1 MFKLYNPAIIH
12 NRYPVR
18 VTTVTT
24 KSDRDKSEI
33 LGDTKKAILTLLI
46 EGSKTA
52 GEIADKLKIQKT
64 AIRSH
69 LESLRAEQ
77 AIKSY
82 FKVEGPGRPR
92 KVYEITE
99 SGRELFPRRYDL
111 FSSLMLQSI
120 ETAEGHEYAKRI
132 ARSVA
137 DSIAQGIQDKIKN
150 SSTDI
155 DDSIKILNL
164 ASNEMGF
171 MSSFQKEDDNSYSII
186 SRNCIVHKI
195 ALSNQD
201 SICHGF
207 HDRIILKA
215 LEGKTNPE
223 VNLRE
228 CIALGDN
235 YSRHVISVDK
245 GSNRTSP

>member
-1 MFKLYNPAIIH
+1 
-12 NRYPVR
+12 
-18 VTTVTT
+18 VTT
-24 KSDRDKSEI
+24 KSDREKSI
-33 LGDTKKAILTLLI
+33 ISGDTKKAILTLLL

-92 KVYEITE
+92 KVYEIKD

-111 FSSLMLQSI
+111 FSSLMLQVI
-120 ETAEGHEYAKRI
+120 QTAEGHEYAKKVV
-132 ARSVA
+132 RSVA
-137 DSIAQGIQDKIKN
+137 DDIAQGIKEKIKN
-150 SSTDI
+150 SSAGME
-155 DDSIKILNL
+155 DSIKILNL

-171 MSSFQKEDDNSYSII
+171 MSSFQKEDDNSYSIT
-186 SRNCIVHKI
+186 SRNCIIHKI

-201 SICHGF
+201 AICHGF
-207 HDRIILKA
+207 HDRMILKA

-235 YSRHVISVDK
+235 YSRHVITVDK
-245 GSNRTSP
+245 GSDRASP